1 MATEH
6 NKKRRRTV
14 SLNLE
19 SLLASSEDNSVTG
32 ERDDLKHHQRALA
45 ELDLKELADNLDEEI
60 VLLCV
65 VAKIGFRN
73 AILLKSCIDQVPEAM
88 LIYRRKYIAAE
99 FNRLSAKHIE
109 NVEVYIDLMM
119 SCCPTIACE
128 TSKPKM
134 QR

>member
-6 NKKRRRTV
+6 SKKRRRTV

-19 SLLASSEDNSVTG
+19 NLLASSEDKSVTG
-32 ERDDLKHHQRALA
+32 GSDDLKQHQRALA
-45 ELDLKELADNLDEEI
+45 ELDLKELTDNLDEET

-65 VAKIGFRN
+65 VTKIGFLN
-73 AILLKSCIDQVPEAM
+73 ATLLKNCINQVPEAM
-88 LIYRRKYIAAE
+88 LIHRKKYIAAE
-99 FNRLSAKHIE
+99 FNRLSTKSIE

-119 SCCPTIACE
+119 SCCPNIVCE
-128 TSKPKM
+128 TSKQKM